1 MLYAHLLHHII
12 HCHNMICHIM
22 MNHATQHRYIK
33 APCLTPVRE
42 PAPSLAPWDSMLYWF
57 HGFLT
62 CSVDEVVVT
71 NLVLDSTAKVSL
83 THTTLLCATLHCI
96 TPQCTVPHC
105 TVPHHT
111 ALYYT
116 TLAHHT
122 TLHRTAPHC
131 TTLHRHHQHHSHYYS
146 FLLHTILFNSLISH
160 FRYTIFPWTSV
171 SPYLTPL
178 RLSSRCCCRRSLKKL
193 HGISAKPHLSSAQEL
208 SR

>member
-83 THTTLLCATLHCI
+83 THTTLLCATLHC
-96 TPQCTVPHC
+96 TTPHC
-105 TVPHHT
+105 TVLHHTGAPHH
-111 ALYYT
+111 
-116 TLAHHT
+116 
-122 TLHRTAPHC
+122 TAPHC
-131 TTLHRHHQHHSHYYS
+131 TTLHHTASAS
-146 FLLHTILFNSLISH
+146 SAPFTLLFLPSSYNSLQFSH
-160 FRYTIFPWTSV
+160 ITFSIHYFSVDICISV
-171 SPYLTPL
+171 SYPP
-178 RLSSRCCCRRSLKKL
+178 
-193 HGISAKPHLSSAQEL
+193 PPE
-208 SR
+208 